1 MCNMNTLI
9 EICLVPS
16 LKDVEGQIREDEEHD
31 EDDGVTTVDLKSP
44 TRMIRFGLEI
54 ESELYAFHP
63 DCGVCV

>member
-44 TRMIRFGLEI
+44 TRMTRFGLEI

-63 DCGVCV
+63 DCGICV